1 MSPRPGWQPQSGGP
15 QPGWPPWPTPPLP
28 IPVEVKID
36 APTRRSLV
44 WETWFVVGAFLI
56 PSVGGAIVP
65 LVQHAYGV
73 SNLARFPSFVNNNP
87 LINMIL
93 GMVTYISLGT
103 IVPIALFLLAR
114 TGNKPRTIGLGWP
127 SFVLDIW
134 PGIGLG
140 LASYGSEIILFATY
154 YLFVHDKGLQTNPVV
169 GTVPHY
175 YVIYGIFVSAVTAIT
190 EEVIVNGYL
199 LVRLEQ
205 LGWSNRNAL
214 ILSLVVRMSYHI
226 YYGVTFPIVVL
237 PFGYFVTRS
246 FQKHKR
252 LNRAIATHFLYD
264 AVLFTIS
271 IL

>member
-1 MSPRPGWQPQSGGP
+1 VPAPVPV
-15 QPGWPPWPTPPLP
+15 
-28 IPVEVKID
+28 PVEVKID

-44 WETWFVVGAFLI
+44 WETRFVLAAFLVG
-56 PSVGGAIVP
+56 SVGGAIVP

-73 SNLARFPSFVNNNP
+73 NDIARFPSFVNNNP

-93 GMVTYISLGT
+93 GMLTYISLGA
-103 IVPIALFLLAR
+103 IVPVALLLLAR

-140 LASYGSEIILFATY
+140 LASYISEIVLLIPFAQ
-154 YLFVHDKGLQTNPVV
+154 LLAHHKGLETSPAV
-169 GTVPHY
+169 GSVPHY
-175 YVIYGIFVSAVTAIT
+175 YIIYGIFVSAVTAIT

-205 LGWSNRNAL
+205 LGWTNRSAL
-214 ILSLVVRMSYHI
+214 ILSLVLRMSYHI
-226 YYGVTFPIVVL
+226 YYGITFPIVVL

-264 AVLFTIS
+264 AVLFIIS